1 MKSQTKILFFTTL
14 YRAKETLKN
23 MKNFG
28 VKLEI
33 QLKLKSQM
41 IIIKNIWKS
50 NLIQM
55 MSYL

>member
-41 IIIKNIWKS
+41 IIIKNI
-50 NLIQM
+50 
-55 MSYL
+55 